1 MPENFNIIKWITMKN
16 YEIILISI
24 ALAMDA
30 FSVSICK
37 GLTMKH
43 KFKRNSLI
51 MALSFSLFQMI
62 MPLIGYFL
70 GSKLSGVLITF
81 NHIIAFVLL
90 FIIGFNM
97 LHDAYHDEEVKEG
110 LSISELI
117 FLSFATSIDAMA
129 VGITFSFF
137 EINLKLAIF
146 LIGLMAFLF
155 SLIGVYL
162 GKLIGHKFEKKA
174 QVIGGVILIIIGFK
188 ILLQHFF

>member
-1 MPENFNIIKWITMKN
+1 MKN

-81 NHIIAFVLL
+81 NHIVLL

-117 FLSFATSIDAMA
+117 FLSFATSIDAIA

-146 LIGLMAFLF
+146 QIGLMAFLF

-188 ILLQHFF
+188 ILIEHFL